1 MFQSSKVDPFRQFGH
16 RAQAGDLNIH
26 KGAKEMEKTKV
37 YPKRKGLK
45 SGART
50 EFTVIGN
57 VKPGHEQALREAIK
71 RRGADPRRREDA
83 KKFGTIHEAR
93 VTLIDNDTRLLF
105 CSSFDGT
112 WDKYIDDFAV
122 ADNVVSQSFA
132 EFWSHVEGYPG
143 ITDPSVRD
151 WLTAH
156 QYEALAYD
164 SSYPEP
170 TVKQIW
176 KALEVQHA
184 FQQVL
189 DHPEA
194 EQALSHPALKPL
206 LDQAAT

>member
-1 MFQSSKVDPFRQFGH
+1 M
-16 RAQAGDLNIH
+16 
-26 KGAKEMEKTKV
+26 EMTEKHL
-37 YPKRKGLK
+37 KRKGLR

-57 VKPGHEQALREAIK
+57 IKPGHEQELREAIK
-71 RRGADPRRREDA
+71 RRAADPRRREDA

-112 WDKYIDDFAV
+112 WEKYIDDFAV
-122 ADNVVSQSFA
+122 TDNAVSQSFA

-151 WLTAH
+151 WLTSH

-176 KALEVQHA
+176 KALELQHA

-189 DHPEA
+189 DNPEA

>member
-1 MFQSSKVDPFRQFGH
+1 
-16 RAQAGDLNIH
+16 
-26 KGAKEMEKTKV
+26 METTKV

-57 VKPGHEQALREAIK
+57 VKPGHEQALRETIK
-71 RRGADPRRREDA
+71 RRGADPRRIEDA

-122 ADNVVSQSFA
+122 ADNAVAQSFT

-156 QYEALAYD
+156 QYEAIAYD

-170 TVKQIW
+170 TVKEIW

-194 EQALSHPALKPL
+194 EQALKHPALKPL

>member
-1 MFQSSKVDPFRQFGH
+1 
-16 RAQAGDLNIH
+16 
-26 KGAKEMEKTKV
+26 METTKV
-37 YPKRKGLK
+37 YPKRKGLR

-50 EFTVIGN
+50 EFTVIGA
-57 VKPGHEQALREAIK
+57 VKPGHRQALREAIK
-71 RRGADPRRREDA
+71 RRGTDPRRIEDA

-122 ADNVVSQSFA
+122 TDNAVSQSFA

-143 ITDPSVRD
+143 ITDPGVRD
-151 WLTAH
+151 WLTEH
-156 QYEALAYD
+156 QYEALAFD

-176 KALEVQHA
+176 KALGLQRA

-206 LDQAAT
+206 LEQAAT

>member
-1 MFQSSKVDPFRQFGH
+1 METT
-16 RAQAGDLNIH
+16 
-26 KGAKEMEKTKV
+26 KENL
-37 YPKRKGLK
+37 KRKGLK
-45 SGART
+45 SGTRT
-50 EFTVIGN
+50 EFTVIGK

-71 RRGADPRRREDA
+71 RRATDPRRMEDA

-93 VTLIDNDTRLLF
+93 VILIDDGTRLLF

-122 ADNVVSQSFA
+122 ADNAVSQSFA

-151 WLTAH
+151 WLTEH
-156 QYEALAYD
+156 QYEALAFD

-176 KALEVQHA
+176 KALELQHA

-189 DHPEA
+189 DNPEA
-194 EQALSHPALKPL
+194 EQALKHPALKPL
-206 LDQAAT
+206 LDLAAT